1 MIGFKRKMLLL
12 FFCAVPLSLGAC
24 GAQSESDST
33 SVARAVQGTLTALA
47 PGPAITLIPIDD
59 SPEAPATATAEPVS
73 TLAQTATAPEVPA
86 TATPEP
92 SPTLVPTQVPTEVP
106 STDVPAPTAS
116 PAPQGDVPPSD
127 LTKEESLVELI
138 NQHRS
143 ANGLPPL
150 GVATELTEAARRH
163 SRDMAA
169 NNITTDTGSDGSDG
183 GQRIHDAGYNWSTW
197 DEMIGWGFADAAS
210 VLDWWANDS
219 VHRPMLLATDVV
231 EIGVGYVWDPNSE
244 WGHYWTV
251 DFASRN

>member
-1 MIGFKRKMLLL
+1 MIGFKRKILL
-12 FFCAVPLSLGAC
+12 FVLCTVPLSLGAC
-24 GAQSESDST
+24 GAPGESDPT
-33 SVARAVQGTLTALA
+33 SVARAVQATLTALA
-47 PGPAITLIPIDD
+47 PGPAITLIPVDG
-59 SPEAPATATAEPVS
+59 SPEASATATAEPVP
-73 TLAQTATAPEVPA
+73 TGVPTATAPEVPA

-92 SPTLVPTQVPTEVP
+92 TPTPVPTQVPTEV
-106 STDVPAPTAS
+106 PTAS

-150 GVATELTEAARRH
+150 GVATELTVAARRH
-163 SRDMAA
+163 SQDMAA

-183 GQRIHDAGYNWSTW
+183 GQRVYDAGYNWSTW

-244 WGHYWTV
+244 WIHYWTV